1 MTVKTETVKQDWT
14 GMKSEGLAQ
23 SVKATLYIYVYIYI
37 KLIYIYIYIY
47 IYMSHLIE
55 KVLFVLAG
63 RHKHVYKSRQS
74 SRGYQ
79 GED

>member
-1 MTVKTETVKQDWT
+1 MT
-14 GMKSEGLAQ
+14 
-23 SVKATLYIYVYIYI
+23 
-37 KLIYIYIYIY
+37 
-47 IYMSHLIE
+47 HLIE